1 MIPVI
6 AFVIGASLGLFY
18 FGGLWLTVQQ
28 LPVSQHPYRLI
39 FFSFIFR
46 LGVTLFIVSLILSS
60 NNVYGV
66 IPLLVCCL
74 GFLVVRTMMILSIQS
89 RSKGERLFAPTD

>member
-6 AFVIGASLGLFY
+6 AFLVGASLGLFY

-39 FFSFIFR
+39 FLSFLLR
-46 LGVTLFIVSLILSS
+46 LGVTLFVVSLILSG

-74 GFLVVRTMMILSIQS
+74 GFLAVRTIMILSIQPRNRINS
-89 RSKGERLFAPTD
+89 I